1 MICMPAKDF
10 YHDTV
15 RTALEKDGWIIT
27 EDPLTLSIGSRSVY
41 VDLGAR
47 KLLAANKGERQIAV
61 EIKSFIGNSPVRE
74 LETALGQ
81 YLLYSQIL
89 EEQNS
94 NRALYLAI
102 SQTVYL
108 DLFSEAIGQLIIN
121 KNHLNLI
128 VFDIQNQEITKWIA

>member
-1 MICMPAKDF
+1 MPAKDF

-41 VDLGAR
+41 VDLGAK
-47 KLLAANKGERQIAV
+47 KLLAATKGELQIAV

-81 YLLYSQIL
+81 YLIYPQIL
-89 EEQNS
+89 EDQKS
-94 NRALYLAI
+94 DRTLYLAI

-108 DLFSEAIGQLIIN
+108 DLFSEAIGQMIVN
-121 KNHLNLI
+121 KNHLNLV
-128 VFDIQNQEITKWIA
+128 VFDIQTKEIVKWIT

>member
-1 MICMPAKDF
+1 MPAKDF

-15 RTALEKDGWIIT
+15 RSALEKDGWTIT

-47 KLLAANKGERQIAV
+47 KLLAANKEDRQIAV

-89 EEQNS
+89 EDQNYH
-94 NRALYLAI
+94 RVLYLAV
-102 SQTVYL
+102 SKAVYL
-108 DLFSEAIGQLIIN
+108 DLFSEAIGQLILN
-121 KNHLNLI
+121 KNNLKLI
-128 VFDIQNQEITKWIA
+128 VFDIHSEEITKWIT

>member
-1 MICMPAKDF
+1 MPAKDF

-47 KLLAANKGERQIAV
+47 KLLAATKGELQIAV

-81 YLLYSQIL
+81 YLIYSQIL
-89 EEQNS
+89 EEQKS
-94 NRALYLAI
+94 DRTLYLAI

-108 DLFSEAIGQLIIN
+108 DLFSEAIGQLIVN
-121 KNHLNLI
+121 KNHLNLVI
-128 VFDIQNQEITKWIA
+128 FDIQNKEIVKWIT

>member
-1 MICMPAKDF
+1 MPAKDF

-15 RTALEKDGWIIT
+15 RIALEKDGWTIT

-47 KLLAANKGERQIAV
+47 KLLAANKGELQIAV

-89 EEQNS
+89 EEQKS
-94 NRALYLAI
+94 DRVLYLAI
-102 SQTVYL
+102 SQTIYM
-108 DLFSEAIGQLIIN
+108 DLFSEAIGEMIVR
-121 KNHLNLI
+121 KNHLNLVI
-128 VFDIQNQEITKWIA
+128 FNVQNKEITKWIT

>member
-1 MICMPAKDF
+1 MPAKDF

-15 RTALEKDGWIIT
+15 RTALEKDGWTIT

-47 KLLAANKGERQIAV
+47 KLLAANKGELQIAV

-89 EEQNS
+89 EEQKS
-94 NRALYLAI
+94 DRVLYLAI
-102 SQTVYL
+102 SQTIYM
-108 DLFSEAIGQLIIN
+108 DLFSEAIGEMIVR
-121 KNHLNLI
+121 KNHLNLVI
-128 VFDIQNQEITKWIA
+128 FNVQNKEITKWIT

>member
-1 MICMPAKDF
+1 MPAKDF

-41 VDLGAR
+41 VDLGAK
-47 KLLAANKGERQIAV
+47 KLLAATKGELQIAV

-81 YLLYSQIL
+81 YLIYSQIL
-89 EEQNS
+89 EEQKS
-94 NRALYLAI
+94 DRTLYLAI

-108 DLFSEAIGQLIIN
+108 DLFSEAIGQLIVN
-121 KNHLNLI
+121 KNHLNLV
-128 VFDIQNQEITKWIA
+128 VFDIQNKEIVKWIT

>member
-1 MICMPAKDF
+1 MPAKDF

-47 KLLAANKGERQIAV
+47 KLLAATKGELQIAV

-89 EEQNS
+89 EEQKS
-94 NRALYLAI
+94 NRKLYLAI

-121 KNHLNLI
+121 KNHLNLV
-128 VFDIQNQEITKWIA
+128 VFDIQNKEITKWIT

>member
-1 MICMPAKDF
+1 MPAKDF

-47 KLLAANKGERQIAV
+47 KLLAATKGELQIAV

-81 YLLYSQIL
+81 YLIYSQIL
-89 EEQNS
+89 EEQKS
-94 NRALYLAI
+94 DRILYLAI
-102 SQTVYL
+102 SQTVYT
-108 DLFSEAIGQLIIN
+108 DLFSEAIGQLIVN
-121 KNHLNLI
+121 KNHLNLV
-128 VFDIQNQEITKWIA
+128 VFDIQSKEIVKWIK

>member
-1 MICMPAKDF
+1 MPAKDF

-47 KLLAANKGERQIAV
+47 KLLAASKGELQIAV

-89 EEQNS
+89 EEQKS
-94 NRALYLAI
+94 DRTLYLAI

-121 KNHLNLI
+121 KNHLNLVI
-128 VFDIQNQEITKWIA
+128 FDIQNKEITKWIT

>member
-1 MICMPAKDF
+1 MPAKDF

-27 EDPLTLSIGSRSVY
+27 DDPLALSIGSRSVY

-47 KLLAANKGERQIAV
+47 KLLAATKGELQIAV

-81 YLLYSQIL
+81 YLIYSQIL
-89 EEQNS
+89 EEQKS
-94 NRALYLAI
+94 DRTLYLAI
-102 SQTVYL
+102 SQTVYT

-121 KNHLNLI
+121 KNHLNLV
-128 VFDIQNQEITKWIA
+128 VFDIQNKEITKWIT

>member
-1 MICMPAKDF
+1 MPAKDF

-15 RTALEKDGWIIT
+15 RSALEKDGWTIT

-47 KLLAANKGERQIAV
+47 KLLAANKEDRQIAV

-89 EEQNS
+89 EDQNYH
-94 NRALYLAI
+94 RVLYLAV
-102 SQTVYL
+102 SQAVYL
-108 DLFSEAIGQLIIN
+108 DLFSEAIGQLILN
-121 KNHLNLI
+121 KNNLKLI
-128 VFDIQNQEITKWIA
+128 VFDIHSEEITKWIT

>member
-1 MICMPAKDF
+1 MPAKDF

-15 RTALEKDGWIIT
+15 RIALEKDGWTIT

-47 KLLAANKGERQIAV
+47 KLLAANKGKLQIAV

-89 EEQNS
+89 EEQKS
-94 NRALYLAI
+94 DRVLYLAI
-102 SQTVYL
+102 SQTIYM
-108 DLFSEAIGQLIIN
+108 DLFAEAIGELIVR
-121 KNHLNLI
+121 KNHLNLVI
-128 VFDIQNQEITKWIA
+128 FNVQNKEITKWIT

>member
-1 MICMPAKDF
+1 MPAKDF

-27 EDPLTLSIGSRSVY
+27 EDQLTLSIGSRSVY
-41 VDLGAR
+41 VDLGAK
-47 KLLAANKGERQIAV
+47 KLLAATKGELQIAV

-81 YLLYSQIL
+81 YLIYPQIL
-89 EEQNS
+89 EDQKS
-94 NRALYLAI
+94 DRTLYLAI

-108 DLFSEAIGQLIIN
+108 DLFSEAIGQMIVN
-121 KNHLNLI
+121 KNHLNLV
-128 VFDIQNQEITKWIA
+128 VFDIQTKEIVKWIT

>member
-1 MICMPAKDF
+1 MPAKDF

-47 KLLAANKGERQIAV
+47 KLLAATKGELQIAV

-89 EEQNS
+89 EEQKS
-94 NRALYLAI
+94 DRILYLAI

-108 DLFSEAIGQLIIN
+108 DLFSEAIGQLIIS
-121 KNHLNLI
+121 KNHLNLVI
-128 VFDIQNQEITKWIA
+128 FDIQNKEITKWIT

>member
-1 MICMPAKDF
+1 MPAKDF
-10 YHDTV
+10 YYDTV

-47 KLLAANKGERQIAV
+47 KLLAATKGELQIAV

-81 YLLYSQIL
+81 YLIYSQIL
-89 EEQNS
+89 EEQKS
-94 NRALYLAI
+94 DRTLYLAI

-108 DLFSEAIGQLIIN
+108 DLFSEAIGQLIVN
-121 KNHLNLI
+121 KNHLNLV
-128 VFDIQNQEITKWIA
+128 VFDVQNKEIVKWIT

>member
-1 MICMPAKDF
+1 MPAKDF

-15 RTALEKDGWIIT
+15 RTALEKDGWTIT

-41 VDLGAR
+41 IDLGAR
-47 KLLAANKGERQIAV
+47 KLLAANKGELQIAV

-89 EEQNS
+89 EEQKS
-94 NRALYLAI
+94 HRVLYLAI
-102 SQTVYL
+102 SQTIYM
-108 DLFSEAIGQLIIN
+108 DLFSEAIGELIIR
-121 KNHLNLI
+121 KNHLNLV
-128 VFDIQNQEITKWIA
+128 VFNIQNKEITKWIT

>member
-1 MICMPAKDF
+1 MPAKDF

-15 RTALEKDGWIIT
+15 RTALEKDGWIISD
-27 EDPLTLSIGSRSVY
+27 DPLTLSIGSRSVY

-47 KLLAANKGERQIAV
+47 KLLAATKGELQIAV

-81 YLLYSQIL
+81 YLIYSQIL
-89 EEQNS
+89 EEQKS
-94 NRALYLAI
+94 DRTLYLAI

-108 DLFSEAIGQLIIN
+108 DLFSEAIGQLIVN
-121 KNHLNLI
+121 KNHLNLV
-128 VFDIQNQEITKWIA
+128 VFDVQNKEIVKWIT

>member
-1 MICMPAKDF
+1 MPAKDF

-15 RTALEKDGWIIT
+15 RTALEKDGWIVT

-41 VDLGAR
+41 VDLGAK
-47 KLLAANKGERQIAV
+47 KLLAATKGELQIAV

-81 YLLYSQIL
+81 YLIYSQIL
-89 EEQNS
+89 EAQNS
-94 NRALYLAI
+94 DRILYLAI

-121 KNHLNLI
+121 KNHLNLVI
-128 VFDIQNQEITKWIA
+128 FDIKNKEITKWIN

>member
-1 MICMPAKDF
+1 MPAKDF

-47 KLLAANKGERQIAV
+47 KLLAATKGELQIAV

-89 EEQNS
+89 EEQKS
-94 NRALYLAI
+94 DITLYLAI

-108 DLFSEAIGQLIIN
+108 DLFSEAIGQLIVN
-121 KNHLNLI
+121 KNHLNLV
-128 VFDIQNQEITKWIA
+128 VFDIQNKEIVKWIT